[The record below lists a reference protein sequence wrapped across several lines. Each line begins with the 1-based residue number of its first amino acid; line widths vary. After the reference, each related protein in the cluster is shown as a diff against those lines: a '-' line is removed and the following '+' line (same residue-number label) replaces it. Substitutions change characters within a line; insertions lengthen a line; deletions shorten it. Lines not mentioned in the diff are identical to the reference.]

1 VSARVVVWVL
11 LSGLVSAAQA
21 GHGLINSFAGIEWLP
36 EAGLLPVDFGWRV
49 DCWAEKFEV
58 SQADSAEDAVG
69 LLHAHA
75 MERLAEAVL
84 LVKRGQAGAAGP
96 ALEAYAGLLA
106 ETAARIDKLDE
117 PGRTSARLAFAARLL
132 EARYIVSTEYPDLPR
147 EHRKVLG
154 PAMEAA
160 QGAYQAQRAPL
171 SRRNQESLFFRE
183 EEVRWSWEQG
193 LAADAQGL

>member
-1 VSARVVVWVL
+1 VVWVL
-11 LSGLVSAAQA
+11 LFSLSGTARA
-21 GHGLINSFAGIEWLP
+21 GHGLINSFAGITWLP
-36 EAGLLPVDFGWRV
+36 EAGLLPIDFGWRV

-58 SQADSAEDAVG
+58 MQADSAELAVG

-75 MERLAEAVL
+75 MERLAEAIL
-84 LVKRGQAGAAGP
+84 LVKQGQAGAAGP
-96 ALEAYAGLLA
+96 ALEAYADLLA
-106 ETAARIDKLDE
+106 ETMARIDELDE
-117 PGRTSARLAFAARLL
+117 PDQTSAHLAFAARLL

-147 EHRKVLG
+147 DQRKVLV

-160 QGAYQAQRAPL
+160 QEAYQAQRAPL